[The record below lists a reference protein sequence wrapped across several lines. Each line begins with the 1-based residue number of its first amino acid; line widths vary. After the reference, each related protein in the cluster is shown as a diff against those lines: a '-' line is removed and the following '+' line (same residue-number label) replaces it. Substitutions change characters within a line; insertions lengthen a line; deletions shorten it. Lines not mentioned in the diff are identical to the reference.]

1 MTTTTN
7 SPDPRSI
14 ALGARLKP
22 LLAAYEAAEVSAA
35 AAEEATDAAF
45 EAFLADRTEANRAAW
60 HASEAAA
67 EPLNAAKWSAFEVF
81 NLELQHGY

>member
-45 EAFLADRTEANRAAW
+45 EVFQADRTEANQTAW
-60 HASEAAA
+60 TTSQAASEF
-67 EPLNAAKWSAFEVF
+67 LNAAKWSAFEAFRV
-81 NLELQHGY
+81 EMQHGY